1 MRGRLLEGSIF
12 FLGVLILA
20 GCGGGDPAAPGPP
33 PPMSDAISDDF
44 ERAALGGNWTIF
56 NGDVAIINNSDIGV
70 RTRTTTLLGLGIA
83 AWSGT
88 TFAADQF
95 SEAVISLDVNPSA
108 DLQVFVRR
116 RQSDGLRY
124 GFFWQAGTSGGEWAL
139 KLDGGM
145 PGIVLVTV
153 PTAKPLPG
161 DTIRIEVQGNSLRGF
176 HNGQQVIST
185 MDSMLTE
192 SGQPGMALNIARV
205 PDSALPTP
213 MFESWR
219 GGSLR

>member
-1 MRGRLLEGSIF
+1 MSYTCVTLPLLLAF
-12 FLGVLILA
+12 FLT
-20 GCGGGDPAAPGPP
+20 GCGGGSSSSGSPP
-33 PPMSDAISDDF
+33 PPPVSDAISDDF

-95 SEAVISLDVNPSA
+95 SEAVISQDVNPSA

-116 RQSDGLRY
+116 RQSDGRRY
-124 GFFWQAGTSGGEWAL
+124 GFFWQAGTSGGEWVL
-139 KLDGGM
+139 KLDGGAM

-161 DTIRIEVQGNSLRGF
+161 DTIRIEVRGNSLRGF
-176 HNGQQVIST
+176 HNGQQVISAT
-185 MDSMLTE
+185 DLTLTAP
-192 SGQPGMALNIARV
+192 GQPGVALNIARV
-205 PDSALPTP
+205 LDSALPTP
-213 MFESWR
+213 MFESWG